1 MPVHLW
7 PSGQVCKRVSQTGGQ
22 RSGSSQGAA
31 VVSVVSVVVG
41 AAAVV
46 GVASVVLVLVP
57 AVVLVLA
64 VVVLVPAVL
73 VLVLGSS
80 ASGRVQARVSR
91 SRSGARV
98 TEAAAQ

>member
-46 GVASVVLVLVP
+46 GVASVVVLVP
-57 AVVLVLA
+57 AVLVPA
-64 VVVLVPAVL
+64 VLVPAVL
-73 VLVLGSS
+73 VLVLVAS
-80 ASGRVQARVSR
+80 ASGWLQARVSR
-91 SRSGARV
+91 SRSGARGHGAV
-98 TEAAAQ
+98 AQ